1 MFNTYQA
8 GTNTATNG
16 TVLDAGGQD
25 VFVHQIIIGL
35 PVAGGTI
42 ALYNINNPLGSSS
55 ANLAFKVVLPTF
67 SATNPNPGVYSIEF
81 PKGLPL
87 GQGGNL
93 QIDNTMN
100 VTVVWSLAS
109 EKQ

>member
-16 TVLDAGGQD
+16 TVLDANGLD
-25 VFVHQIIIGL
+25 VIVHQILVGI
-35 PVAGGTI
+35 PVSGATI
-42 ALYNINNPLGSSS
+42 ALYNINNPLGSST
-55 ANLAFKVVLPTF
+55 ANLAFKTVLPTF
-67 SATNPNPGVYSIEF
+67 STTAPNPGVFNIPF

-93 QIDNTMN
+93 QIDNTLN
-100 VTVVWSLAS
+100 VTVIWSLAS